1 MRRIVMPSFSSLIRV
16 IWLLAGTLVAVACLS
31 FGQPFQALLLV
42 MALMVVGIGLLLAR
56 REARGIEARNAQLSH
71 GVEMLETAEE
81 LGGYGRWCI
90 ECAPRRHVW
99 SDEMCR
105 LVGLP
110 RLREPDEIL
119 LRRFFPKG
127 YQQIELVLHRHADD
141 PKPYMLEFE
150 VTPKGRECRI
160 LRAKVQNGFAEDGTR
175 KRVFMVAHDVTAAYQ
190 LRRDRDNALQ
200 EAAKARF
207 EADTDPLT
215 GLANRRHA
223 MARLDQAVMQ
233 ARAGGAELSV
243 IVFDIDRFKTIN
255 DAHGHPIGDKVIATV
270 AAIAQRFVRAGDL
283 IGRIGGEE
291 FLWIMP
297 GCDDRAALQAAVR
310 LRWAIEAGTHSA
322 PIPSVTISAGH
333 AVIRPNEASLMLFA
347 RADEALFD
355 AKRAGRNRVAQ
366 AA

>member
-1 MRRIVMPSFSSLIRV
+1 MHRIVMPSFSSLIRAV
-16 IWLLAGTLVAVACLS
+16 WLLAGTLVAVACLP

-42 MALMVVGIGLLLAR
+42 TALAVVCFGLVLAR
-56 REARGIEARNAQLSH
+56 REARSIEARNAQLSH
-71 GVEMLETAEE
+71 GVELLKTAEV

-99 SDEMCR
+99 SDEMCK

-119 LRRFFPKG
+119 LRRFLPKG
-127 YQQIELVLHRHADD
+127 YQQIELVLHRHVAD

-150 VTPKGRECRI
+150 VTPRGKECRI
-160 LRAKVQNGFAEDGTR
+160 LRAKVQNGFAEDGRR
-175 KRVFMVAHDVTAAYQ
+175 KRVFMVVHDVTAAYR
-190 LRRDRDNALQ
+190 LRRDRDDALQ
-200 EAAKARF
+200 AAAKAQR
-207 EADTDPLT
+207 EANTDPLT

-233 ARAGGAELSV
+233 ARAGGAQLSV

-270 AAIAQRFVRAGDL
+270 ATIARRFVQEGDL

-291 FLWIMP
+291 FLWIKP
-297 GCDDRAALQAAVR
+297 GCDDRAALQAAER
-310 LRWAIEAGTHSA
+310 LRWAVEAGTHSA

-333 AVIRPNEASLMLFA
+333 AVMQPNEAPLMLFA

-355 AKRAGRNRVAQ
+355 AKRAGRNRVAK